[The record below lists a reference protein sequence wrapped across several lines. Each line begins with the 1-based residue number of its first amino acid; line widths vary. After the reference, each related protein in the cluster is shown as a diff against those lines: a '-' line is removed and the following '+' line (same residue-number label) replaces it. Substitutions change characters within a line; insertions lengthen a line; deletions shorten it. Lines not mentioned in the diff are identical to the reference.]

1 MWSRPIPK
9 HKAIHPIST
18 VQIGRVSKFFKTLAM
33 WVQLRLQAAGFIWL
47 VVSTPLKNMKVKW
60 DFYSQYMESHKI
72 PCFKP
77 PKPVYVAVCAVLVNI
92 SLVTDGRSNSP
103 VFDGPDHRGHSR
115 SLWSPGS
122 SCRVRDDWY
131 PKIPP
136 RAKNIVL
143 RYVHWMSLNPPTY
156 DHFDQGRCYLTLIKS
171 KLKLD

>member
-18 VQIGRVSKFFKTLAM
+18 VQIGQVSRFFKTLAM

-47 VVSTPLKNMKVKW
+47 VVSTPLKNMKVEW
-60 DFYSQYMESHKI
+60 DYYSQYMESHKI

-77 PKPVYVAVCAVLVNI
+77 PTSLCLCVAVLVNI

-103 VFDGPDHRGHSR
+103 VFDGPGHRGHSK
-115 SLWSPGS
+115 SSWSQGS

-131 PKIPP
+131 PKMSCP

-143 RYVHWMSLNPPTY
+143 RYVHWILFESPHLWPLWSGP
-156 DHFDQGRCYLTLIKS
+156 LL
-171 KLKLD
+171 LDSN